1 MPKQHQ
7 SEIDLERFRAG
18 LEQIVSTI
26 SIEDRSFTPKQ
37 TAEILGNGKT
47 KTFELIESG
56 ELESY
61 LDGRSRRVTG
71 RSIVTYRNRKL
82 AESSRRSLRRKQLK
96 PKSGTA

>member
-1 MPKQHQ
+1 MPKK

-56 ELESY
+56 ALESY
-61 LDGRSRRVTG
+61 LDGRARRVTG
-71 RSIVTYRNRKL
+71 RSIVAYRNRKL
-82 AESSRRSLRRKQLK
+82 QKAKEQ
-96 PKSGTA
+96 TA